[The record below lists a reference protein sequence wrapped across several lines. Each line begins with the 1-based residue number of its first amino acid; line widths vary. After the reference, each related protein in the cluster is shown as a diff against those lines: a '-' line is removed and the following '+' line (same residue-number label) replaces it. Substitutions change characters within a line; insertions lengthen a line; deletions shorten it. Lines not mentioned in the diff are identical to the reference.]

1 MKTALTEIC
10 SFLDSY
16 GFNYGLIGGLAISI
30 HGIPRF
36 TADIDLL
43 VEPTIL
49 KTEKIFYD
57 YFSPDLIIQIEKPDL
72 SDPLGEIIRL
82 RLNMVQIDLIV
93 AKTNLHFAALENTC
107 RIEVMGKLVKI
118 VTPEDL
124 ILLKLSAGGPRD
136 LLDIGGILEVCETKL
151 DWDYLERQIKT
162 YRLEDEWTIA
172 QKWTK

>member
-30 HGIPRF
+30 HGIPR
-36 TADIDLL
+36 
-43 VEPTIL
+43 
-49 KTEKIFYD
+49 
-57 YFSPDLIIQIEKPDL
+57 
-72 SDPLGEIIRL
+72 
-82 RLNMVQIDLIV
+82 
-93 AKTNLHFAALENTC
+93 
-107 RIEVMGKLVKI
+107 
-118 VTPEDL
+118 
-124 ILLKLSAGGPRD
+124 
-136 LLDIGGILEVCETKL
+136 ETKL